1 MEEEPVSKN
10 SIEIRERI
18 VLPLLVIQQYAL
30 QKIERNSDLKE
41 IYEKI
46 DKLEKTKIEITSYRN
61 AKELYLSWMSIGFV
75 ILLLELFL
83 SKTLF
88 RKLP

>member
-1 MEEEPVSKN
+1 MVPVEIDEDVLKEIS
-10 SIEIRERI
+10 SI
-18 VLPLLVIQQYAL
+18 
-30 QKIERNSDLKE
+30 SDGKYFRATNNRALKE

-61 AKELYLSWMSIGFV
+61 AKELYYGWLSGGV
-75 ILLLELFL
+75 IFLLLELGL
-83 SKTLF
+83 SRTIF